1 MFLYFYL
8 VDSKNACISMNGVK
22 ISIHSFLTYL
32 IDFLKTRDINNS
44 AICLQNNLFIT
55 FCLSFL
61 IQPNYLYRSQ
71 KPIQSAHTKVRSVKA
86 NLHITFIDYPIR
98 LTTEQNMMTR
108 SNLFAYKISIFVQ
121 FGKYV
126 EEFLKKIGCKI
137 YSIEIDKGLCHPLCR
152 NVTDLLNNFFMYFM
166 SIKSLCLNCQIKHI
180 FL

>member
-71 KPIQSAHTKVRSVKA
+71 KPIQSAHTSVRSVKA

-126 EEFLKKIGCKI
+126 EEFFKKSVVKFIPLRLTKVYVIHSVAMLPIC
-137 YSIEIDKGLCHPLCR
+137 SITFSCILCP
-152 NVTDLLNNFFMYFM
+152 
-166 SIKSLCLNCQIKHI
+166 
-180 FL
+180 